1 MKLDCSRQIR
11 LAQGLLGA
19 ALVIGLVLVSGTNAE
34 NDPVHT
40 TTDWSHRH
48 LIFSTPKALFDRIQF
63 SSNHRY
69 VQQWV
74 RRYAE
79 KKVDR
84 DDREAWRWRRAEPE
98 SMKGDWSTDTGAGA
112 RVGQGKYPAKFSF
125 DASTSN
131 CGNVVA
137 PAQPDFVVYNTS
149 LEGNNTLVAAT
160 ASGTFTAATS
170 GGNGGCAIQASQSS
184 LM

>member
-1 MKLDCSRQIR
+1 MKLSRSWQVR

-19 ALVIGLVLVSGTNAE
+19 ALVTGLVVVSATNAE
-34 NDPVHT
+34 NEPFHA

-48 LIFSTPKALFDRIQF
+48 LIFSTPKTLFERIQF

-79 KKVDR
+79 KAETE

-98 SMKGDWSTDTGAGA
+98 SMKGDWSMKGKLAQA
-112 RVGQGKYPAKFSF
+112 REVEASFALKERGSADGKSLKVFGEINEIPFGVEPLNPSERAE
-125 DASTSN
+125 N
-131 CGNVVA
+131 CG
-137 PAQPDFVVYNTS
+137 Y
-149 LEGNNTLVAAT
+149 G
-160 ASGTFTAATS
+160 
-170 GGNGGCAIQASQSS
+170 
-184 LM
+184 